1 MRTAFRAGNALVF
14 CGCVIAGGGCAN
26 LAKSPSAAP
35 TPTFSPGA
43 SASPG
48 ASPTPSATGS
58 GLCSNQTRDPNAAII
73 VSIDP
78 DFASATTAYGTV
90 FGYAVYDPTIGAT
103 LPANAAPI
111 LATTTSTI
119 QFANYDPGTIAHTA
133 TGFPG
138 VTAFPAE
145 PFPFSSSSLTPV
157 GTSISGSA
165 WSTGALQSFG
175 NQSSVVC
182 YSQTFTLPTAGT
194 YYFGDDPLYNSP
206 SSFRGVVVVSSST

>member
-1 MRTAFRAGNALVF
+1 VRTAFRTGNALLF
-14 CGCVIAGGGCAN
+14 CGSVIAGGGCAN
-26 LAKSPSAAP
+26 LAKSPSATP
-35 TPTFSPGA
+35 TPTFSPGP

-48 ASPTPSATGS
+48 TSPTPTATGS
-58 GLCSNQTRDPNAAII
+58 GLCSNQTRDPNATII

-78 DFASATTAYGTV
+78 DFGTATTTYGTV
-90 FGYAVYDPTIGAT
+90 FGYAAYDPTGTATPPATAGA
-103 LPANAAPI
+103 I
-111 LATTTSTI
+111 LATTSSTI
-119 QFANYDPGTIAHTA
+119 QFANYDPGTVAHTA

-145 PFPFSSSSLTPV
+145 PYTFATNSLAPV
-157 GTSISGSA
+157 GTSISSAA
-165 WSTGALQSFG
+165 WSTGALESFG

-206 SSFRGVVVVSSST
+206 SSFRGVVVVSS

>member
-1 MRTAFRAGNALVF
+1 VRPAFRAGNALVF

-26 LAKSPSAAP
+26 LAKSPSTGP
-35 TPTFSPGA
+35 TPSPGS

-48 ASPTPSATGS
+48 ASPTPTSTAS
-58 GLCSNQTRDPNAAII
+58 GLCSNQTRDPNASII

-78 DFASATTAYGTV
+78 DFAAAPTAYGTV
-90 FGYAVYDPTIGAT
+90 FGYAVYDPTGTASI
-103 LPANAAPI
+103 PVAAQAI
-111 LATTTSTI
+111 AATTSTTI
-119 QFANYDPGTIAHTA
+119 QFANYDPGTIPHTA

-145 PFPFSSSSLTPV
+145 PFAFSSTSLTPV
-157 GTSISGSA
+157 GTSISGTA

-206 SSFRGVVVVSSST
+206 SSFRGVVVVSSSS